1 MQKKVATTRSH
12 LLLTVI
18 NHTCWSTLHVAA
30 RYLQVYA
37 QPIVFNGQSVL
48 ASTKGFAAVVVFTM
62 GSFKSCCCSEQSQQ
76 QYCKTREDND
86 KDETKSLSPVMMK
99 PQTSAKEVSIIANEN
114 NNADNDITIATTS
127 ILPRAVAQWKQRIL
141 YATIFATVATTRAL
155 SNIASAKYT
164 YPYNLALIANTS
176 PIITAL
182 LDKVLLNCPYP
193 PILWRTAI
201 VTVMAGS
208 IIAISQSMTTTA
220 TTTTPNIID
229 ASSSVDDNNIHG
241 YNDSTAIDI
250 DIGVVTPTQN
260 LIGCSLQLLSV
271 IFSALSRILIKHTE
285 HILSETHIVQVNN
298 LSGFVFPFII
308 TLLYD
313 PYSSWNAF
321 MYLLVTLKSLLAWCT
336 ISIVVYSYAS
346 IQQVT
351 LVRQLGPGFYS
362 SWAACRLLGTIALSA
377 LCLGEGIGSNVEWT
391 GVVLLVV
398 TMTVYMNEM
407 RLVNGLMNA
416 KVVVVI
422 VVVQVMNNSNNKM
435 KMKIVI
441 LWMMMM
447 MMMMMTA
454 MRNWYL

>member
-1 MQKKVATTRSH
+1 V
-12 LLLTVI
+12 TVI
-18 NHTCWSTLHVAA
+18 
-30 RYLQVYA
+30 
-37 QPIVFNGQSVL
+37 
-48 ASTKGFAAVVVFTM
+48 
-62 GSFKSCCCSEQSQQ
+62 
-76 QYCKTREDND
+76 
-86 KDETKSLSPVMMK
+86 
-99 PQTSAKEVSIIANEN
+99 
-114 NNADNDITIATTS
+114 
-127 ILPRAVAQWKQRIL
+127 
-141 YATIFATVATTRAL
+141 
-155 SNIASAKYT
+155 
-164 YPYNLALIANTS
+164 
-176 PIITAL
+176 
-182 LDKVLLNCPYP
+182 
-193 PILWRTAI
+193 
-201 VTVMAGS
+201 AGS

-229 ASSSVDDNNIHG
+229 TSSSVDDNNIHG
-241 YNDSTAIDI
+241 YNDSAAVII

-308 TLLYD
+308 TLCYD

-321 MYLLVTLKSLLAWCT
+321 MYLLVTPKSLLAWST

-447 MMMMMTA
+447 MMMMMMA

>member
-1 MQKKVATTRSH
+1 
-12 LLLTVI
+12 
-18 NHTCWSTLHVAA
+18 VAA

-37 QPIVFNGQSVL
+37 TPIVFNGQSVL

-62 GSFKSCCCSEQSQQ
+62 GSFKSLCCSEQQQQ
-76 QYCKTREDND
+76 QYCKTIEENN
-86 KDETKSLSPVMMK
+86 KDETKSLSPVMIK
-99 PQTSAKEVSIIANEN
+99 PQTSAKEVSINEN
-114 NNADNDITIATTS
+114 ENVNNDITTITTTS
-127 ILPRAVAQWKQRIL
+127 ILPQRIL

-220 TTTTPNIID
+220 TTTNNND
-229 ASSSVDDNNIHG
+229 VSSISDDNIHG

-250 DIGVVTPTQN
+250 DIGIGVVTPTQN
-260 LIGCSLQLLSV
+260 IIGCSLQLLSV

-308 TLLYD
+308 TLCYD

-321 MYLLVTLKSLLAWCT
+321 MYLLVTPKSLLAWST

-346 IQQVT
+346 IQQVK

-377 LCLGEGIGSNVEWT
+377 LCLGEGIGSNVEWV
-391 GVVLLVV
+391 GVIILVV
-398 TMTVYMNEM
+398 TMTVYMNETSKWIDE
-407 RLVNGLMNA
+407 RKSSSSSSSSSCSTSNDQQQQQDEDEDCDSLDDDDGDEELVSMNSREV
-416 KVVVVI
+416 KPLI
-422 VVVQVMNNSNNKM
+422 DH
-435 KMKIVI
+435 
-441 LWMMMM
+441 
-447 MMMMMTA
+447 
-454 MRNWYL
+454 